1 MSTPDSAK
9 QDAAAH
15 EGPRQDSNAIAV
27 NVLATTLF
35 GKTRRHLLA
44 LLYSNPADRFY
55 LRQLTTAAA
64 VAIGA
69 GQRELAELT
78 AAGII
83 RREVEGRQ
91 VYFQANPACPVF
103 PELQSILRKTTAA
116 GDVVQANAEAAI
128 VAIVPTRRT
137 AARPVAARLSPP
149 PNPAFVWM
157 TRR

>member
-1 MSTPDSAK
+1 MSTTDRAK
-9 QDAAAH
+9 QDTAAH
-15 EGPRQDSNAIAV
+15 EGPQNDSNAIVV

-44 LLYSNPADRFY
+44 LLYSNQADRFY
-55 LRQLTTAAA
+55 LRQLTTAAG

-69 GQRELAELT
+69 AQRELADLT

-91 VYFQANPACPVF
+91 VYFQANSACPIF
-103 PELQSILRKTTAA
+103 TELQSILRKTAG
-116 GDVVQANAEAAI
+116 GDVVGPRSAAEAPSKASGSQP
-128 VAIVPTRRT
+128 AP
-137 AARPVAARLSPP
+137 ARVSPA